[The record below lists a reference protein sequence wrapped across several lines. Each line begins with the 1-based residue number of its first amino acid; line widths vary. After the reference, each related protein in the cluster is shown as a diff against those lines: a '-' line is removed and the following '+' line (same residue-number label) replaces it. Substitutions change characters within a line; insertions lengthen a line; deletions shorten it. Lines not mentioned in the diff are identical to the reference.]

1 MRFSDASIQ
10 QMLAGYEPKRL
21 LVFGELQFPSG
32 WVRAHTGIGDRTY
45 QGQVYKG
52 VGELAKIGSFK
63 ESGGRSSRGFDVSLV
78 VHDVTLFADTVQEDP
93 TNGTARLH
101 LVGLDEN
108 RRVTEGALLFDGDI
122 GAVSVKKGKPFVIT
136 LKLTDWYERW
146 SSPVQN
152 ARMTDEAQQAKHPG
166 DKFFDQVE
174 KLAKGIESD
183 APGQY
188 VGSPGGGGGS
198 TRQRRTL
205 QQR

>member
-10 QMLAGYEPKRL
+10 QMLSSYDPKRL

-32 WVRAHTGIGDRTY
+32 WVRAHTGVGDRTY

-52 VGELAKIGSFK
+52 VGEMAKIGQFK

-78 VHDVTLFADTVQEDP
+78 VDDVTLFADTVQEDP
-93 TNGTARLH
+93 TNGVARLH

-122 GAVSVKKGKPFVIT
+122 GGVSVKKGRPFVIT

-146 SSPVQN
+146 SNPVQN
-152 ARMTDEAQQAKHPG
+152 FRMTDEAQQAKHPG
-166 DKFFDQVE
+166 DKFFNQVE
-174 KLAKGIESD
+174 KLAKGIDSD
-183 APGQY
+183 VPGQQ
-188 VGSPGGGGGS
+188 VGGPGGGGGS
-198 TRQRRTL
+198 PRVRRNI